1 MGDLGSVLVGGVS
14 GVGGRGTAAG
24 PLTLGSRPAGVTPG
38 NGGHASR
45 GGGGSSSSSG
55 CLGLSSAGVTS
66 GRSMAVGGAAA
77 ATNGGSAGCAGRR
90 GVHQPGFLKTV
101 SIIDTLSELAHGP
114 EVRRLAQEPPPQRP
128 SRPHSGSRVSSRQPP
143 GSTSA
148 GGGGSAAEP
157 GEEASVRPPGPPVL
171 SADFQQ
177 YSEKIYDAVTSPGPD
192 PGLRG
197 GRASRGRA
205 QGLGHRRRERPQPR
219 GEACLDESQGG
230 SPGLSHEHR
239 REEEE
244 SSRRTRPEHRGRE
257 RGRTPDWIKRIFD
270 IAKKGDLPSLVSLSL
285 YLVCVVILIVYTE
298 GSVISPVFM
307 VAEAECGGHGGHTHP
322 QPE

>member
-14 GVGGRGTAAG
+14 GVGGRGTVAG
-24 PLTLGSRPAGVTPG
+24 PPTLGSRPVGATPG
-38 NGGHASR
+38 NGGHLNRS
-45 GGGGSSSSSG
+45 GGGSSSNSG
-55 CLGLSSAGVTS
+55 CLGLSSSGITS

-77 ATNGGSAGCAGRR
+77 ATNGGSAGCTSRR
-90 GVHQPGFLKTV
+90 SVHQPGFLKTV

-114 EVRRLAQEPPPQRP
+114 EVRRLAQEPQPQRP
-128 SRPHSGSRVSSRQPP
+128 SRPHSGSRVSSSRQPP

-148 GGGGSAAEP
+148 GGGGGGAEP
-157 GEEASVRPPGPPVL
+157 GEDASVRPPGPPVL

-205 QGLGHRRRERPQPR
+205 QGFGHRRRERPQPR
-219 GEACLDESQGG
+219 GEACLDEAQGSSSG
-230 SPGLSHEHR
+230 VTHEQKR
-239 REEEE
+239 DEEET
-244 SSRRTRPEHRGRE
+244 SRRVRPEHRGRE

-270 IAKKGDLPSLVSLSL
+270 IAKKGDLPSLVSYILYFICCSL
-285 YLVCVVILIVYTE
+285 ILT
-298 GSVISPVFM
+298 S
-307 VAEAECGGHGGHTHP
+307 
-322 QPE
+322 